1 MLDTNNAHHCVQQ
14 DERIPKLVEKISQL
28 NFSVF
33 FHFWIFPSRSGNF
46 QNLRPENDPKT
57 VPLPLE

>member
-33 FHFWIFPSRSGNF
+33 FSLLNF
-46 QNLRPENDPKT
+46 SQSVRQFSKSEA
-57 VPLPLE
+57 